1 MIGCIFFSNSN
12 SLFLIPQ
19 EYAIIKNKNFL
30 KKFVRFLNFNSHIG
44 ERGDKVTDFE
54 KVYKEYF
61 NDVYLYIK
69 RLSGD
74 EHIAEEITSETF
86 FKALKSID
94 SFRGDC
100 EIRVWLCQIAKNSF
114 YTYIKKNSK
123 IQNVEETELVNL
135 PDNNNNVADEV
146 TSKLQAFEIQKVLHE
161 IDEPYREVFMW
172 RVYAELSFK
181 EIAGIFNKN
190 ENWACVTYHRARN
203 QIKKRLEER

>member
-1 MIGCIFFSNSN
+1 M
-12 SLFLIPQ
+12 
-19 EYAIIKNKNFL
+19 
-30 KKFVRFLNFNSHIG
+30 
-44 ERGDKVTDFE
+44 TDFE
-54 KVYKEYF
+54 KVYNEYF

-74 EHIAEEITSETF
+74 EHIAEDITSETF

-94 SFRGDC
+94 SFRGEC
-100 EIRVWLCQIAKNSF
+100 EIRVWLCQIAKNSY

>member
-1 MIGCIFFSNSN
+1 M
-12 SLFLIPQ
+12 
-19 EYAIIKNKNFL
+19 
-30 KKFVRFLNFNSHIG
+30 
-44 ERGDKVTDFE
+44 TDFE

-74 EHIAEEITSETF
+74 EHIAEDITSETF

-94 SFRGDC
+94 NFRGEC

-123 IQNVEETELVNL
+123 IQNVEEAELINL
-135 PDNNNNVADEV
+135 PDNKNVADEV

-172 RVYAELSFK
+172 RVYADLSFK

-190 ENWACVTYHRARN
+190 ENWACVTYHRARKL
-203 QIKKRLEER
+203 IKERLESEKNEK

>member
-1 MIGCIFFSNSN
+1 M
-12 SLFLIPQ
+12 
-19 EYAIIKNKNFL
+19 
-30 KKFVRFLNFNSHIG
+30 
-44 ERGDKVTDFE
+44 TDFE

-74 EHIAEEITSETF
+74 EHIAEDITSETF

-94 SFRGDC
+94 SFRGEC
-100 EIRVWLCQIAKNSF
+100 EIRVWLCQIAKNSY

-123 IQNVEETELVNL
+123 IQNVEETELINL
-135 PDNNNNVADEV
+135 PDNKNNVADDV
-146 TSKLQAFEIQKVLHE
+146 ANKMQALVIQKILE
-161 IDEPYREVFMW
+161 ELEEPYREVFMW

-181 EIAGIFNKN
+181 EIAGIFNKS

-203 QIKKRLEER
+203 QIKKRLEENAK

>member
-1 MIGCIFFSNSN
+1 M
-12 SLFLIPQ
+12 
-19 EYAIIKNKNFL
+19 
-30 KKFVRFLNFNSHIG
+30 
-44 ERGDKVTDFE
+44 TDFE
-54 KVYKEYF
+54 KIYKEYF

-74 EHIAEEITSETF
+74 EHVAEDITSETF

-94 SFRGDC
+94 SFRGEC
-100 EIRVWLCQIAKNSF
+100 EIRVWLCQIAKNS
-114 YTYIKKNSK
+114 YYSYVKKNSK
-123 IQNVEETELVNL
+123 IQDVDETELINL
-135 PDNNNNVADEV
+135 PDNKNNVADEV
-146 TSKLQAFEIQKVLHE
+146 QSKLQAFAIQKVLHE

-203 QIKKRLEER
+203 QIKKRLEEKRK

>member
-1 MIGCIFFSNSN
+1 MILH
-12 SLFLIPQ
+12 SL
-19 EYAIIKNKNFL
+19 
-30 KKFVRFLNFNSHIG
+30 IG

-94 SFRGDC
+94 SFRGEC
-100 EIRVWLCQIAKNSF
+100 EIRVWLCQIAKNCY

-123 IQNVEETELVNL
+123 FKNVEESELINL
-135 PDNNNNVADEV
+135 PDTKNNVADEV
-146 TSKLQAFEIQKVLHE
+146 SSKLEALAIQKILHE
-161 IDEPYREVFMW
+161 LDEPYREVFMW
-172 RVYAELSFK
+172 RVYADLSFK
-181 EIAGIFNKN
+181 EIGGIFNKN
-190 ENWACVTYHRARN
+190 ENWACVTYHRARKM
-203 QIKKRLEER
+203 IKDRLEEKRK

>member
-1 MIGCIFFSNSN
+1 M
-12 SLFLIPQ
+12 
-19 EYAIIKNKNFL
+19 K
-30 KKFVRFLNFNSHIG
+30 RD

-94 SFRGDC
+94 SFRGEC

-114 YTYIKKNSK
+114 YTYIKKDSK
-123 IQNVEETELVNL
+123 IQNVEEAELVNL
-135 PDNNNNVADEV
+135 PDSKNNVADEV
-146 TSKLQAFEIQKVLHE
+146 QSKLQAFEIQRILHE
-161 IDEPYREVFMW
+161 IDDPYREVFMW
-172 RVYAELSFK
+172 RVYADLSFK

-203 QIKKRLEER
+203 QIKKRLEEKQNEK

>member
-1 MIGCIFFSNSN
+1 M
-12 SLFLIPQ
+12 
-19 EYAIIKNKNFL
+19 
-30 KKFVRFLNFNSHIG
+30 
-44 ERGDKVTDFE
+44 TDFE

-123 IQNVEETELVNL
+123 IQNIEETELINL
-135 PDNNNNVADEV
+135 PDNKRSVADEV
-146 TSKLQAFEIQKVLHE
+146 QSKLQSFEIQKILHE

-172 RVYAELSFK
+172 RVYADLSFK

-190 ENWACVTYHRARN
+190 ENWACVTYHRARKL
-203 QIKKRLEER
+203 IKERLEEKEK

>member
-1 MIGCIFFSNSN
+1 M
-12 SLFLIPQ
+12 
-19 EYAIIKNKNFL
+19 KR
-30 KKFVRFLNFNSHIG
+30 V

-74 EHIAEEITSETF
+74 EHIAEDITSETF

-94 SFRGDC
+94 SFRGEC
-100 EIRVWLCQIAKNSF
+100 EIRVWLCQIAKNSY

-123 IQNVEETELVNL
+123 IQNVEETELINL
-135 PDNNNNVADEV
+135 PDNKNNVADDV
-146 TSKLQAFEIQKVLHE
+146 ANKMQALVIQKILE
-161 IDEPYREVFMW
+161 ELEEPYREVFMW

-181 EIAGIFNKN
+181 EIAGIFNKS

-203 QIKKRLEER
+203 QIKKRLEEKERWKTNVK

>member
-1 MIGCIFFSNSN
+1 M
-12 SLFLIPQ
+12 
-19 EYAIIKNKNFL
+19 
-30 KKFVRFLNFNSHIG
+30 
-44 ERGDKVTDFE
+44 TDFE

-74 EHIAEEITSETF
+74 EHIAEDITSETF

-94 SFRGDC
+94 SFRGEC
-100 EIRVWLCQIAKNSF
+100 EIRVWLCQIAKNSY

-123 IQNVEETELVNL
+123 IQNVEEAELVNL
-135 PDNNNNVADEV
+135 PDNKNNVADEV
-146 TSKLQAFEIQKVLHE
+146 ANKMQALAIQKILE
-161 IDEPYREVFMW
+161 ELEEPYREVFMW

-203 QIKKRLEER
+203 QIKKRLEEKER

>member
-1 MIGCIFFSNSN
+1 M
-12 SLFLIPQ
+12 
-19 EYAIIKNKNFL
+19 
-30 KKFVRFLNFNSHIG
+30 
-44 ERGDKVTDFE
+44 TDFE

-94 SFRGDC
+94 SFRGEC
-100 EIRVWLCQIAKNSF
+100 EIRVWLCQIAKNSY
-114 YTYIKKNSK
+114 YTYVKKISK
-123 IQNVEETELVNL
+123 IQNVDETELLNL
-135 PDNNNNVADEV
+135 PDNKNSVADEV
-146 TSKLQAFEIQKVLHE
+146 INRAEVLEISKILHE
-161 IDEPYREVFMW
+161 MSEPYREVFMW

-190 ENWACVTYHRARN
+190 ENWACVTYHRARKM
-203 QIKKRLEER
+203 IKDRLEEKRK

>member
-1 MIGCIFFSNSN
+1 M
-12 SLFLIPQ
+12 
-19 EYAIIKNKNFL
+19 
-30 KKFVRFLNFNSHIG
+30 
-44 ERGDKVTDFE
+44 TDFE

-74 EHIAEEITSETF
+74 EHIAEDITSETF

-94 SFRGDC
+94 SFRGEC
-100 EIRVWLCQIAKNSF
+100 EIRVWLCQIAKNSY

-123 IQNVEETELVNL
+123 IQNVEETELINL
-135 PDNNNNVADEV
+135 PDNKNNVADDV
-146 TSKLQAFEIQKVLHE
+146 ANKMQALVIQKILE
-161 IDEPYREVFMW
+161 ELEEPYREVFMW

-181 EIAGIFNKN
+181 EIAGIFNKS

-203 QIKKRLEER
+203 QIKKRLEEKER

>member
-1 MIGCIFFSNSN
+1 V
-12 SLFLIPQ
+12 
-19 EYAIIKNKNFL
+19 K
-30 KKFVRFLNFNSHIG
+30 RD

-94 SFRGDC
+94 NFRGEC
-100 EIRVWLCQIAKNSF
+100 EIRVWLCQIAKNSY

-123 IQNVEETELVNL
+123 IQNAKETELINL
-135 PDNNNNVADEV
+135 PDSKSNVADEV

-172 RVYAELSFK
+172 RVYADLSFK
-181 EIAGIFNKN
+181 KIAGIFNKN
-190 ENWACVTYHRARN
+190 ENWACVTYHRARKL
-203 QIKKRLEER
+203 IKERLEEKERWKTNVK